1 MSEKFE
7 KLIKSFQYAVSA
19 FLPGFSTDRQE
30 IDNAHDAM
38 VAYVT
43 GLEAEVE
50 RLREEIDA
58 IGKARH
64 KDVLVLG
71 GLYLKNQE
79 LTTRNLALA
88 EDNIALRI
96 EIDMLREAA
105 RWIPVSERLPEE
117 GVAVIVKYESGYA
130 IAFYK
135 DGVWR
140 RYSNW
145 WIDGITLWRTLQPPE
160 ME

>member
-43 GLEAEVE
+43 GLE
-50 RLREEIDA
+50 EELDE

-145 WIDGITLWRTLQPPE
+145 WIDGITHWRPLPEQPE
-160 ME
+160 AK